1 MNTFLI
7 LLHNHTTARRAPAA
21 DHYGITAVVSSAF
34 LPRLPG
40 SFVWTLPVRSRQ
52 APEPQVT
59 DAGGSSTDPLRIPV
73 ANLETRN
80 TGPCVKA
87 RRIHACMCTHDDH
100 VLNSGQRLRRLLL
113 SFSPDRARRSTI
125 GHRLLSSDL
134 WFQTGVNSLVQFQQQ
149 VDQAPRPSRFLMNF
163 STPSWQ
169 IGPRGLGLVQLS
181 FDRLGP
187 NKCCYSSRVYDYERS
202 AGKKVSSDILYY
214 TYIIDLYV
222 YT

>member
-1 MNTFLI
+1 MDASGTQSPSPR
-7 LLHNHTTARRAPAA
+7 TPGYRCR
-21 DHYGITAVVSSAF
+21 GIVD
-34 LPRLPG
+34 G
-40 SFVWTLPVRSRQ
+40 SIKNS
-52 APEPQVT
+52 
-59 DAGGSSTDPLRIPV
+59 GCS
-73 ANLETRN
+73 NLETRN

-100 VLNSGQRLRRLLL
+100 VLNSGQRLRLLLL

-125 GHRLLSSDL
+125 GHRL
-134 WFQTGVNSLVQFQQQ
+134 WFEAGVNSLVQQQ
-149 VDQAPRPSRFLMNF
+149 VDQAPRPSRCLMNF

-187 NKCCYSSRVYDYERS
+187 NKCCYSSRIYDYERS